1 MNCFLHV
8 VIGTMSTSSEPY
20 NELFTMA
27 PTPKLFKVRK
37 SLHHYIGSLRDN
49 VIYSDLHLHGCDHM
63 YNHKNTNHEVKTN
76 E

>member
-1 MNCFLHV
+1 
-8 VIGTMSTSSEPY
+8 
-20 NELFTMA
+20 MA

-63 YNHKNTNHEVKTN
+63 YNHKNTNHEVNQQMNKLTRIN
-76 E
+76 AYEVENVCYF